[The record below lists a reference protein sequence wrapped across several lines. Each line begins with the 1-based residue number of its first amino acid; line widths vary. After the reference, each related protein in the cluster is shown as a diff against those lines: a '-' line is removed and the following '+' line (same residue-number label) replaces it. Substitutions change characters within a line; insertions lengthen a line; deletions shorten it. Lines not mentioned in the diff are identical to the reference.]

1 MGTYI
6 GLRGGRLCRA
16 GPCGEPKAG
25 VDPVASGAGPD
36 LPIVSIVV
44 PFFGVTKSILRIPEG
59 NPKRNHNGDYR

>member
-16 GPCGEPKAG
+16 DPCGEPKAG

-36 LPIVSIVV
+36 LPIGPIVSVVV
-44 PFFGVTKSILRIPEG
+44 PFLV
-59 NPKRNHNGDYR
+59 